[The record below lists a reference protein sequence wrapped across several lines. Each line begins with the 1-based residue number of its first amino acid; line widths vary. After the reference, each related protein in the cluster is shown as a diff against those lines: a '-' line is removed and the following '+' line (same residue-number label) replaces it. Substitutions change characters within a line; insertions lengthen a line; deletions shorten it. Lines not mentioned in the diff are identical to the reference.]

1 MKRILLLISLLFAL
15 IIPTEKWGEV
25 NAATQSTEIFF
36 HQDTYSHNTE
46 DNNEGITATLIDSPM
61 AVIMS
66 DSAHPLLAQ
75 QRHLSTRSQ
84 IRLFS
89 QHLLVRNTL
98 KLLSQHLTTLTQH
111 ITRTYT
117 TLKIQSRQY
126 SVDNYI
132 YAYRHIIL

>member
-1 MKRILLLISLLFAL
+1 MKRILLFISLLFAL
-15 IIPTEKWGEV
+15 IIPMEKWGEV
-25 NAATQSTEIFF
+25 NAATPSTEIFF
-36 HQDTYSHNTE
+36 HQDTFSHT
-46 DNNEGITATLIDSPM
+46 DKDYNEGITSILIDSPT

-66 DSAHPLLAQ
+66 DGTHPLLAQ
-75 QRHLSTRSQ
+75 QRQLSTRSQ

-89 QHLLVRNTL
+89 QQLLVRNTL
-98 KLLSQHLTTLTQH
+98 KALSQYLTTLTQH

-126 SVDNYI
+126 SVDNYV